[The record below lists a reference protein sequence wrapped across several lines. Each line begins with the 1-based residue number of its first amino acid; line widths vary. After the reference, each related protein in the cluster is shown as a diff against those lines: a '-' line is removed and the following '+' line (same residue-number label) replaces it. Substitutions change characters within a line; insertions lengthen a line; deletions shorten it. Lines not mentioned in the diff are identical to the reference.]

1 MKKTLSILL
10 TAMLFCGTLS
20 VYAEARPI
28 YIVKKPSDGN
38 DKKGRSMIILPEASI
53 DGSILSV
60 DLIEDIDAWIYI
72 YTSTG
77 EIAYGTSQT
86 TQQSI
91 IDLQSLGDGTYRLEI
106 VQGNEIYE
114 GEFSIEE

>member
-38 DKKGRSMIILPEASI
+38 DKKGRSMIILPEASVDGQVLTI
-53 DGSILSV
+53 DFTSSTTFEVSV
-60 DLIEDIDAWIYI
+60 MNASGVVVYIGAYSAQGAVITLPNLPAGEYELNIEDA
-72 YTSTG
+72 
-77 EIAYGTSQT
+77 AYLYS
-86 TQQSI
+86 
-91 IDLQSLGDGTYRLEI
+91 
-106 VQGNEIYE
+106 
-114 GEFSIEE
+114 GEFAIE